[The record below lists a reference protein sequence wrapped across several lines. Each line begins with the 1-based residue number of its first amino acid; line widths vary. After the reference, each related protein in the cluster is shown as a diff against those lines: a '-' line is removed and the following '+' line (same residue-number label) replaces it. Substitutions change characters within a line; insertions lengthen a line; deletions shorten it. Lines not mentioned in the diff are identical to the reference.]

1 MQKDKKKVKGRWRKK
16 KDKAIVNEKEGRR
29 RRTKKGES
37 NDGERK
43 KTWETKTS
51 SEIGRETLSGD
62 TIKPTIS
69 LQTLC
74 NAN

>member
-1 MQKDKKKVKGRWRKK
+1 M
-16 KDKAIVNEKEGRR
+16 
-29 RRTKKGES
+29 ES
-37 NDGERK
+37 QNDGERK
-43 KTWETKTS
+43 KNMGEQNNFK
-51 SEIGRETLSGD
+51 IGRETLSGD

>member
-1 MQKDKKKVKGRWRKK
+1 MAKEKGQSKRKRRRK
-16 KDKAIVNEKEGRR
+16 R
-29 RRTKKGES
+29 RRTKMES
-37 NDGERK
+37 QNDGERK
-43 KTWETKTS
+43 KNMGEQNNFK
-51 SEIGRETLSGD
+51 IGRETLSGD